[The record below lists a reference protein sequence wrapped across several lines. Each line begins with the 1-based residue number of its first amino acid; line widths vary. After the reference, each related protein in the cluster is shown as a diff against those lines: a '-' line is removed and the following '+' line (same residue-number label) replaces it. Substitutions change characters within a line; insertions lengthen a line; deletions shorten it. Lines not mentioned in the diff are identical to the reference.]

1 MPIRKN
7 IKGGVGHLSAVPA
20 HLLAQSAPAWGIN
33 PMLGAAAATA
43 LTVPVIGALL
53 YKKYKKR
60 GAGRKKL
67 GGALPLAIN
76 PATMIA
82 AQKATQLLHGL
93 ISGALVYGGV
103 KLATKKKKKKK

>member
-33 PMLGAAAATA
+33 PMVGAAAATA

-53 YKKYKKR
+53 YKKYKRR

-67 GGALPLAIN
+67 GGLVVN
-76 PATMIA
+76 PATIMA

-103 KLATKKKKKKK
+103 KLATKKKKKKKIN